1 MIKKKRG
8 IKLEEYKI
16 RIQNAKQA
24 IKNADYILIGAGAG
38 LSTAAGLEYNGEG
51 FQRDYKEFI
60 EKYHFEDLYTASFYP
75 FSSQE
80 EKWAFWARLIKLNR
94 FGEPL
99 KLYQELLEFVKDK
112 NYFVITTNVDG
123 QFETA
128 GFDKEKI
135 FAVQGDYRFLQCEN
149 ACHNQLYDNQEM
161 VEEWLKHTKDCKIPS
176 HLVPKC
182 PVCGG
187 NMEMNLRKDA
197 NFVQDENWYKQAK
210 QYDQFLDEIKDK
222 NVILLEMGVGFNTP
236 GIIRFPFEQM
246 TYQHL
251 KTTLIRMNKD
261 YPMVSQE
268 IQNKTISFDEDIHQ
282 IIADV
287 KEKSL

>member
-1 MIKKKRG
+1 M
-8 IKLEEYKI
+8 EEYKV
-16 RIQNAKQA
+16 RLQQAKQA
-24 IKNADYILIGAGAG
+24 INNAEYILIGAGAG
-38 LSTAAGLEYNGEG
+38 LSTAAGLEYGGES

-60 EKYHFEDLYTASFYP
+60 KKYHFEDLYTASFYP

-80 EKWAFWARLIKLNR
+80 EKWAFWAKLIKLNR
-94 FGEPL
+94 FREPL
-99 KLYQELLEFVKDK
+99 RLYQELLELVKDK

-128 GFDKEKI
+128 GFNIEKI

-149 ACHNQLYDNQEM
+149 ACHNKLYDNKEM
-161 VEEWLKHTKDCKIPS
+161 VEEWLKHTENLKIPKQ
-176 HLVPKC
+176 LVPKC

>member
-8 IKLEEYKI
+8 TKLEEYKI

-135 FAVQGDYRFLQCEN
+135 FAVQGDYRL
-149 ACHNQLYDNQEM
+149 
-161 VEEWLKHTKDCKIPS
+161 
-176 HLVPKC
+176 
-182 PVCGG
+182 
-187 NMEMNLRKDA
+187 
-197 NFVQDENWYKQAK
+197 
-210 QYDQFLDEIKDK
+210 
-222 NVILLEMGVGFNTP
+222 
-236 GIIRFPFEQM
+236 
-246 TYQHL
+246 
-251 KTTLIRMNKD
+251 
-261 YPMVSQE
+261 
-268 IQNKTISFDEDIHQ
+268 
-282 IIADV
+282 
-287 KEKSL
+287 

>member
-1 MIKKKRG
+1 M
-8 IKLEEYKI
+8 EEYKV
-16 RIQNAKQA
+16 RLQQAKQA
-24 IKNADYILIGAGAG
+24 INNAEYILIGAGAG
-38 LSTAAGLEYNGEG
+38 LSTAAGLEYGGES

-60 EKYHFEDLYTASFYP
+60 KKYHFEDLYTASFYP

-80 EKWAFWARLIKLNR
+80 EKWAFWAKLIKLNR
-94 FGEPL
+94 FREPL
-99 KLYQELLEFVKDK
+99 RLYQELLELVKDK

-128 GFDKEKI
+128 GFNIEKI

-149 ACHNQLYDNQEM
+149 ACHNKLYDNKEM
-161 VEEWLKHTKDCKIPS
+161 VEEWLKHTENLKIPKQ
-176 HLVPKC
+176 LVPKC

-197 NFVQDENWYKQAK
+197 NFVQDENWYKQAQK
-210 QYDQFLDEIKDK
+210 YDEFLYRIENK
-222 NVILLEMGVGFNTP
+222 NVVLLEIGVGFNTP

-251 KTTLIRMNKD
+251 KTILIRINKD
-261 YPMVSQE
+261 YPMVRQE
-268 IQNKTISFDEDIHQ
+268 IQNKAISFDEDIHQ
-282 IIADV
+282 IVADV
-287 KEKSL
+287 KEKAL

>member
-1 MIKKKRG
+1 M
-8 IKLEEYKI
+8 EEYNI
-16 RIQNAKQA
+16 RLQNAKQA
-24 IKNADYILIGAGAG
+24 INHADYILIGAGAG
-38 LSTAAGLEYNGEG
+38 LSTAAGLEYGGER
-51 FQRDYKEFI
+51 FQRDYKKFI

-99 KLYQELLEFVKDK
+99 KLYEELLELVKDK

-128 GFDKEKI
+128 GFNKEKI

-149 ACHNQLYDNQEM
+149 ACHNKLYDNKEM
-161 VEEWLKHTKDCKIPS
+161 VEEWLKHTENLKIPKQ
-176 HLVPKC
+176 LVSKC

-197 NFVQDENWYKQAK
+197 NFVQDENWYRQAE
-210 QYDQFLDEIKDK
+210 QYDKFLDRIENK
-222 NVILLEMGVGFNTP
+222 NVVLLEIGVGFNTP

-282 IIADV
+282 IITDL

>member
-1 MIKKKRG
+1 M
-8 IKLEEYKI
+8 EEYNI
-16 RIQNAKQA
+16 RLQNAKQA
-24 IKNADYILIGAGAG
+24 INNADYILIGTGAG
-38 LSTAAGLEYNGEG
+38 LSTAAGLEYSGES

-99 KLYQELLEFVKDK
+99 KLYQELLELVKDK
-112 NYFVITTNVDG
+112 KYFVITTNVDG

-149 ACHNQLYDNQEM
+149 ACHNKLYDNKEM
-161 VEEWLKHTKDCKIPS
+161 VEEWLKHTENLKIPKQ
-176 HLVPKC
+176 LVPKC

-197 NFVQDENWYKQAK
+197 NFVQDENWYKQAQK
-210 QYDQFLDEIKDK
+210 YDEFLDRIEDK
-222 NVILLEMGVGFNTP
+222 NVVLLEMGVGFNTP

-251 KTTLIRMNKD
+251 KTTFIRMNKD
-261 YPMVSQE
+261 YPRVRQE
-268 IQNKTISFDEDIHQ
+268 IQSKAISFDEDINK
-282 IIADV
+282 ILNDL
-287 KEKSL
+287 KERSL

>member
-1 MIKKKRG
+1 M
-8 IKLEEYKI
+8 EEYNI
-16 RIQNAKQA
+16 RLQNAKQA
-24 IKNADYILIGAGAG
+24 INHADYILIGAGAG
-38 LSTAAGLEYNGEG
+38 LSTAAGLEYGG
-51 FQRDYKEFI
+51 KSFQRDYKEFI

-80 EKWAFWARLIKLNR
+80 EKWAFWAKLIKLNR
-94 FGEPL
+94 FREPL
-99 KLYQELLEFVKDK
+99 RLYQELLELVKDK

-128 GFDKEKI
+128 GFDTEKI

-149 ACHNQLYDNQEM
+149 ACHNKLYDNKEM
-161 VEEWLKHTKDCKIPS
+161 VEEWLKHTENLKIPKQ
-176 HLVPKC
+176 LVPKC

-210 QYDQFLDEIKDK
+210 QYEQFLDEIEDK
-222 NVILLEMGVGFNTP
+222 NVVLLEIGVGFNTP

-246 TYQHL
+246 TYKHL
-251 KTTLIRMNKD
+251 KTILIRMNKD
-261 YPMVSQE
+261 YPMVRQE
-268 IQNKTISFDEDIHQ
+268 IENKAISFDEDVNKVLN
-282 IIADV
+282 DL
-287 KEKSL
+287 KERAL

>member
-1 MIKKKRG
+1 M
-8 IKLEEYKI
+8 L
-16 RIQNAKQA
+16 
-24 IKNADYILIGAGAG
+24 
-38 LSTAAGLEYNGEG
+38 
-51 FQRDYKEFI
+51 FKEI
-60 EKYHFEDLYTASFYP
+60 
-75 FSSQE
+75 
-80 EKWAFWARLIKLNR
+80 I
-94 FGEPL
+94 
-99 KLYQELLEFVKDK
+99 V
-112 NYFVITTNVDG
+112 
-123 QFETA
+123 
-128 GFDKEKI
+128 
-135 FAVQGDYRFLQCEN
+135 CEN

-187 NMEMNLRKDA
+187 NMEMNLRKDG
-197 NFVQDENWYKQAK
+197 NFIQDENWYKQAQK
-210 QYDQFLDEIKDK
+210 YDQFLEKIEDK
-222 NVILLEMGVGFNTP
+222 NVVLLEIGVGFNTP